1 MFTSRSG
8 LLLPEN
14 KPTLLNVYDADWATE
29 AVGRLREEN
38 FLFPLENWKTIA
50 WSSITYPR
58 P

>member
-38 FLFPLENWKTIA
+38 FLFPLEN
-50 WSSITYPR
+50 
-58 P
+58 